1 MITLLWNLSQ
11 DLCSMQKKDDIRA
24 REQRL
29 ITSNRKAR
37 FEYEIVNTLECGIV
51 LTGTE
56 VKSLRQGRCS
66 MQDSYAGFEGNEL
79 FVYNIHINEYV
90 HGNRENHKPK
100 RDRKLLANHRE
111 LNKLRN
117 AVNEKGMT
125 MVPLSIY
132 FSGHLVKIELAL
144 VRSKRKYDKR
154 EATKQ
159 RETAREIQRTFKR

>member
-1 MITLLWNLSQ
+1 
-11 DLCSMQKKDDIRA
+11 MQKKDDIKTRA
-24 REQRL
+24 QKL
-29 ITSNRKAR
+29 ITSNRRAK
-37 FEYEIVNTLECGIV
+37 FEYEVVNTIECGIV

-66 MQDSYAGFEGNEL
+66 LQDSYAGFEGNEL
-79 FVYNIHINEYV
+79 YVYNIHINEYE

-100 RDRKLLANHRE
+100 RDRKLLANKYE

-132 FSGHLVKIELAL
+132 FSGHLVKLELAL
-144 VRSKRKYDKR
+144 VRAKRKYDKR
-154 EATKQ
+154 ETTKK
-159 RETAREIQRTFKR
+159 RETDREIQRTFKR